1 MEAPIQYPNV
11 IYGAIKEGKYAEAI
25 ELLTA
30 ELANFPRSRAALS
43 LLGYCYYQVADF
55 NAASEIYE
63 TLVSVCP
70 DVEGIVVHI
79 PLLTLLLTYFL
90 LS

>member
-1 MEAPIQYPNV
+1 MEAPIQYTNV
-11 IYGAIKEGKYAEAI
+11 IYGAIKEAKYSEAI
-25 ELLTA
+25 ELLSA

-70 DVEGIVVHI
+70 DVEGRHTHSH
-79 PLLTLLLTYFL
+79 LLI
-90 LS
+90 